1 MIIIFGA
8 SGGIGKELFD
18 YYKETGIECIGTY
31 NNNDNNGLINL
42 DISELS
48 NFESFISELDLDK
61 NINIINCVG
70 ITDLN
75 PLHKSNSNSWKK
87 IIDVNIMGS
96 FNIFRT
102 FLPYM
107 RKNNYGKIINFG
119 SIVTEKPVF
128 GSSAY
133 ITSKDALKGLSK
145 SVNIENKKNNIKSTI
160 INLGYSELGMIKKVP
175 EKIKKEIIENSKYN
189 RLCSKSEIIKMVDDI
204 LNDKILD
211 TEINLYAGT

>member
-18 YYKETGIECIGTY
+18 YYKKTGIECIGTY
-31 NNNDNNGLINL
+31 NNNNNNDLINL

-48 NFESFISELDLDK
+48 NFESFISTLDLNR

-75 PLHKSNSNSWKK
+75 PLHKSDSISWKK
-87 IIDVNIMGS
+87 IIEVNIMGA
-96 FNIFRT
+96 FNVFRT

-107 RKNNYGKIINFG
+107 RKNNYGKIIHFG

-175 EKIKKEIIENSKYN
+175 EKIKKDIIKNSKYN
-189 RLCSKSEIIKMVDDI
+189 RLCSKSEIIQMVDDI
-204 LNDKILD
+204 LNDKIIQS
-211 TEINLYAGT
+211 EINLYAGT

>member
-18 YYKETGIECIGTY
+18 YYNKTGFKCIGTY

-42 DISELS
+42 DISKLS
-48 NFESFISELDLDK
+48 NFESFISTLDLDK

-87 IIDVNIMGS
+87 IIEVNIMGA

-107 RKNNYGKIINFG
+107 RENNYGKIINFG

-175 EKIKKEIIENSKYN
+175 EKIKKEIIKNSKYN
-189 RLCSKSEIIKMVDDI
+189 RLCSKSEIIQMVDDI
-204 LNDKILD
+204 LNDKIIEP
-211 TEINLYAGT
+211 EINLYAGT

>member
-18 YYKETGIECIGTY
+18 YYKNIDTKCIGTY
-31 NNNDNNGLINL
+31 NNNDNNDLIYL
-42 DISELS
+42 DISKLS
-48 NFESFISELDLDK
+48 KLKSFLSSLDLDK
-61 NINIINCVG
+61 NINIVNCVG

-75 PLHKSNSNSWKK
+75 PLHKSYSNSWKK
-87 IIDVNIMGS
+87 IIEVNIIGA

-107 RKNNYGKIINFG
+107 RKNNYGKIIHFG

-133 ITSKDALKGLSK
+133 ITSKYALKGLSK
-145 SVNIENKKNNIKSTI
+145 AVNIENKKNNIKSTI
-160 INLGYSELGMIKKVP
+160 INLGYSELGMIKQVP
-175 EKIKKEIIENSKYN
+175 EKIKKEIIKNSKYN
-189 RLCSKSEIIKMVDDI
+189 RLCSKAEIIQMVDDI
-204 LNDKILD
+204 LNDKIIEP
-211 TEINLYAGT
+211 EINLYAGT

>member
-18 YYKETGIECIGTY
+18 HYKKTGIKCIGTY

-48 NFESFISELDLDK
+48 NFESFISTLDLNR

-75 PLHKSNSNSWKK
+75 PLHKSDSISWKK
-87 IIDVNIMGS
+87 IIEVNIMGA

-175 EKIKKEIIENSKYN
+175 EKIKKEIIKNSKYN
-189 RLCSKSEIIKMVDDI
+189 RLCSKSEIIQMVDDI
-204 LNDKILD
+204 LNDKIIES
-211 TEINLYAGT
+211 EINLYAGT